1 MILSPTTPSFWPSV
15 AAVVAYLL
23 AATIPPAKIVD
34 DSVSKYRLDRG
45 IWLALCTGWLAQFVS
60 IAVDA
65 LSIGQATQGARFGF
79 APALSVTTW
88 LVLAVYAIESHRLRL
103 PTIRRTLATLS
114 ALTVALAWFFPGQTH
129 PAAGGQWAPLHWLT
143 GFASYGLFGAALLHA
158 VLWRH
163 AEQQLR
169 APPSASGTLPL
180 RARHGGQALGMPL
193 LRLEALTLQFVWA
206 GFVMLSLTLLLG
218 LWFTTPWR
226 WDHKSVFSVL
236 SWVVFATLLV
246 GRVRFGWRGRLA
258 IRWLVAG
265 SALLL
270 LAYVGSRFVLE
281 VILHRGSAT

>member
-1 MILSPTTPSFWPSV
+1 MILSPALPTQLALWPS
-15 AAVVAYLL
+15 AMALLAYLL
-23 AATIPPAKIVD
+23 AAAWPGGASGGLARQERP
-34 DSVSKYRLDRG
+34 
-45 IWLALCTGWLAQFVS
+45 IWA
-60 IAVDA
+60 A
-65 LSIGQATQGARFGF
+65 LSLAWLTQAVAIVLDTVVSHEGVMGARFGF
-79 APALSVTTW
+79 GTALSITSW
-88 LVLAVYAIESHRLRL
+88 LVVAVYAYESRHLGL
-103 PTIRRTLATLS
+103 PSVRRVLPVLA
-114 ALTVALAWFFPGQTH
+114 ALTVGIAWLFPGQLQS
-129 PAAGGQWAPLHWLT
+129 AQGSSWAPLHWLL

-163 AEQQLR
+163 AERQLR

-218 LWFTTPWR
+218 FWFTTPWR

-236 SWVVFATLLV
+236 SWVVFAVLLV
-246 GRVRFGWRGRLA
+246 GRARFGWRGRLA

-265 SALLL
+265 STLLL

-281 VILHRGSAT
+281 VILHRANPT

>member
-1 MILSPTTPSFWPSV
+1 M
-15 AAVVAYLL
+15 VAYLL

-143 GFASYGLFGAALLHA
+143 GFASYGLFGAALVHAA
-158 VLWRH
+158 VLNQ
-163 AEQQLR
+163 AERQLR
-169 APPSASGTLPL
+169 SKSPKSNALPHSA
-180 RARHGGQALGMPL
+180 GQALGIPL
-193 LRLEALTLQFVWA
+193 LRLESLTFRFVSAGFAMLTLTLVLGAW
-206 GFVMLSLTLLLG
+206 LS
-218 LWFTTPWR
+218 TTWH
-226 WDHKSVFSVL
+226 WDHKTVFSVL
-236 SWVVFATLLV
+236 SWAVFATLLA
-246 GRVRFGWRGRLA
+246 GRAQFGWRGRFA
-258 IRWLVAG
+258 IRWLIAG
-265 SALLL
+265 SMLLL
-270 LAYVGSRFVLE
+270 LSYVGSRFVLE
-281 VILHRGSAT
+281 VLLHRSTSG

>member
-15 AAVVAYLL
+15 AAMVAYLL

-143 GFASYGLFGAALLHA
+143 GFASYGLFGAALVHAA
-158 VLWRH
+158 VLNQ
-163 AEQQLR
+163 AERQLR
-169 APPSASGTLPL
+169 SKSPKSNALPHSA
-180 RARHGGQALGMPL
+180 GQALGIPL
-193 LRLEALTLQFVWA
+193 LRLESLTFRFVSAGFAMLTLTLVLGAW
-206 GFVMLSLTLLLG
+206 LS
-218 LWFTTPWR
+218 TTWH
-226 WDHKSVFSVL
+226 WDHKTVFSAL
-236 SWVVFATLLV
+236 SWAVFAILLA
-246 GRVRFGWRGRLA
+246 GRAQFGWRGRFA
-258 IRWLVAG
+258 IRWLIAG
-265 SALLL
+265 SLLL
-270 LAYVGSRFVLE
+270 LLSYVGSRFVLE
-281 VILHRGSAT
+281 VLLHRSASV